1 MLRLGTY
8 FQHKRNEMK
17 HNQKYSVK
25 SLTGRIVASV
35 MAVTFSAS
43 VLASNNG
50 HIDFADL
57 SSDYGEPKV
66 EINLT
71 ANLMQMV
78 GSFAKA
84 EDPEVAEMLSNLEF
98 VKVRIYGLN
107 GKLDKANFT
116 VDNLSKKLKAENW
129 ETLVT
134 VNDYEEDQ
142 NVRIFSK
149 TTDNIIDGFVVMV
162 VSPEKEGGEAVFINI
177 VGDIDPNQIAKIT
190 DNLDININ

>member
-1 MLRLGTY
+1 
-8 FQHKRNEMK
+8 
-17 HNQKYSVK
+17 
-25 SLTGRIVASV
+25 
-35 MAVTFSAS
+35 
-43 VLASNNG
+43 
-50 HIDFADL
+50 
-57 SSDYGEPKV
+57 
-66 EINLT
+66 
-71 ANLMQMV
+71 MV